1 MTKIPWIE
9 TPSSVLHFC

>member
-1 MTKIPWIE
+1 MTKIPWTE